1 MMRDVKTWSKEVRW
15 HWREI
20 VRLVGEDGESL
31 RWLREQLD
39 KKIASLRDEN
49 KAIEVVEYQPYGD
62 GHLQLT
68 YLYTKKGTRRGP
80 YWYFR
85 YHVDGKQ
92 KSLYIGSADLEEAKR
107 RVNEKRKS

>member
-1 MMRDVKTWSKEVRW
+1 MDNIARW
-15 HWREI
+15 AKVEKLLREI
-20 VRLVGEDGESL
+20 GEDEEML
-31 RWLREQLD
+31 VQARDWLDSRITTMRGD
-39 KKIASLRDEN
+39 KKS
-49 KAIEVVEYQPYGD
+49 IEVVEYEPYRD

-92 KSLYIGSADLEEAKR
+92 KTLYIGSADLEDAKR
-107 RVNEKRKS
+107 RVDEKRKS